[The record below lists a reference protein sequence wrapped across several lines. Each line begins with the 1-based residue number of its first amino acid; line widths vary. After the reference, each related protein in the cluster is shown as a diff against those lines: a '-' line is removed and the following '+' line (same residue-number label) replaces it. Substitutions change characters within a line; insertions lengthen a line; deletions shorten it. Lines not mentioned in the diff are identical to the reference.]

1 MDLASGAGEVKG
13 RERGSDEESA
23 SWSGDPHLSSTLL
36 TWPSLPC
43 LHQPPGGPA
52 HSQLGGKIGQ
62 VGRRQG
68 QADMGDSPSQTQR
81 EICFSLQHPCPI
93 TVCVCMCVCVCWHH
107 TQPAHLLLMPFSSQ
121 QYQKSGSFSPGSE
134 ILQVCSRPHSPPP
147 THSPFLLIRGG
158 WSQSPALL
166 PGDPTSR
173 GRRPVL
179 SPLTRATCPTSS

>member
-1 MDLASGAGEVKG
+1 M
-13 RERGSDEESA
+13 RN
-23 SWSGDPHLSSTLL
+23 P
-36 TWPSLPC
+36 
-43 LHQPPGGPA
+43 PPG
-52 HSQLGGKIGQ
+52 
-62 VGRRQG
+62 VGTPT
-68 QADMGDSPSQTQR
+68 SPPL
-81 EICFSLQHPCPI
+81 FLPGHPCPVYTNPPVAQHTASLEERSARWAGGKVRLTWEI
-93 TVCVCMCVCVCWHH
+93 VHLRLRERSVLAFNTPALSPCVCVCVCVCWHH
-107 TQPAHLLLMPFSSQ
+107 TQPAHLLLMPFSRQ

-166 PGDPTSR
+166 PGDPSSR